1 VNKKQQK
8 TLFIWAVPVS
18 RPQVQMSKS
27 FVPLLIEKAAAFLG
41 PKTGWQA
48 ADALLCRRKSP

>member
-1 VNKKQQK
+1 VNKKKQK
-8 TLFIWAVPVS
+8 TLLIWAVPVS
-18 RPQVQMSKS
+18 ALQAQISKA
-27 FVPLLIEKAAAFLG
+27 FAPFLIEKAAAFLG

>member
-1 VNKKQQK
+1 
-8 TLFIWAVPVS
+8 
-18 RPQVQMSKS
+18 MSKS